1 MSEMDP
7 DDVTAFG
14 GTSLGD
20 ILEEAHDRSK
30 EQKELVE
37 RLIDQ
42 LSDFMEDE
50 DDAVALVPLIKEY
63 LEINVQ
69 NNEQLVKIAQV
80 IQRMYN
86 ASIKQSGSDGGSG
99 GEGFSDE
106 EKDELRDI
114 AEEMGEGE
122 IEDLMEDTE
131 EVMED
136 IGKEEKLE
144 VQ

>member
-1 MSEMDP
+1 MDP
-7 DDVTAFG
+7 DEVNAFNN
-14 GTSLGD
+14 TSLGD
-20 ILEEAHDRSK
+20 ILEEAHNRSN

-42 LSDFMEDE
+42 LSDLMETE

-80 IQRMYN
+80 VQRMYN
-86 ASIKQSGSDGGSG
+86 AAIKQEGDGSG
-99 GEGFSDE
+99 GGGGGFSDD

-114 AEEMGEGE
+114 AESMVDEDAENMMEKAEEMAKEIDEGAE
-122 IEDLMEDTE
+122 I
-131 EVMED
+131 
-136 IGKEEKLE
+136 
-144 VQ
+144 Q

>member
-1 MSEMDP
+1 MNP
-7 DDVTAFG
+7 DEVKAFKS
-14 GTSLGD
+14 TSLGD
-20 ILEEAHDRSK
+20 ILEEAHDRSN
-30 EQKELVE
+30 EQKQLVE

-42 LSDFMEDE
+42 LSDLMETE

-86 ASIKQSGSDGGSG
+86 ASIKQDDSG
-99 GEGFSDE
+99 GGGGGFSDD

-114 AEEMGEGE
+114 AESMVDGDA
-122 IEDLMEDTE
+122 EDMMEKAE
-131 EVMED
+131 EAVED
-136 IGKEEKLE
+136 IDKEVNL
-144 VQ
+144 

>member
-1 MSEMDP
+1 MNP
-7 DDVTAFG
+7 DEVKAFKS
-14 GTSLGD
+14 TSLGD
-20 ILEEAHDRSK
+20 ILEEAHNRSN
-30 EQKELVE
+30 EQKQLVE

-42 LSDFMEDE
+42 LSDLMETE

-86 ASIKQSGSDGGSG
+86 ASIKQGDTGGGGSG
-99 GEGFSDE
+99 FSDD

-114 AEEMGEGE
+114 AESMVDGDAEEMMEKAEEAVEE
-122 IEDLMEDTE
+122 IDEDVDL
-131 EVMED
+131 
-136 IGKEEKLE
+136 
-144 VQ
+144 

>member
-1 MSEMDP
+1 MDP
-7 DDVTAFG
+7 NEVKAFKN
-14 GTSLGD
+14 TSLGD
-20 ILEEAHDRSK
+20 ILEEAHDRSN
-30 EQKELVE
+30 EQKQLVE

-42 LSDFMEDE
+42 LSDLMETE

-86 ASIKQSGSDGGSG
+86 ATIKQEGSAGGGAG
-99 GEGFSDE
+99 GGFSDD

-114 AEEMGEGE
+114 AESMVEGDAEDMMQKAEEAVEE
-122 IEDLMEDTE
+122 IDKDVDL
-131 EVMED
+131 
-136 IGKEEKLE
+136 
-144 VQ
+144 